1 MPAGDWCYPPP
12 YNYNCRPD
20 GGASLS
26 KWAIYSNPDQPSTVD
41 NKGYGIYY
49 TFADQPSGSNC
60 LTIKKGRSHHLDGNR
75 LAATTPI
82 NDTEAITAWNKLLS
96 TAPDEF
102 GGFGLDSICSEFKRN
117 ANGFRCWD
125 GPAGEA
131 PSFTRAEAVEYYSA
145 KETME
150 SLCAPLKQNSPFLC
164 TRDVE
169 VPLVTRLNLS
179 LAASQALFGMF
190 GIFAVYLLRRI
201 EAWLGPPNRSGTG
214 KPSSVRKMVY
224 SVYQMMPIPDYF
236 YDVKKPLPLIGNST
250 FRVKCMVGLQ
260 YVFMLGVFAA
270 AITFYSSPAQLLSDE
285 NIVTTE
291 WQQDGYEC
299 EPLQDASLH
308 GLSTSW
314 SFDECVARVK
324 PPSDTSII
332 EVAKNGTPRITTI
345 ASRASATPPQC
356 SVRLTTVPSPLP
368 PRELKLSS
376 ITPQKVRRTCCVR
389 H

>member
-102 GGFGLDSICSEFKRN
+102 GGFGLDFICSEFKRN
-117 ANGFRCWD
+117 ANGFRCLD
-125 GPAGEA
+125 AAAGEA